1 MRRQQPF
8 LCLGIEST
16 AHTFGAAV
24 VRSDG
29 TILSNEKDM
38 HQTDH
43 GGMIPNAVKR
53 HHLDVKEEVVE
64 AALKKAKVSWH
75 DIALI
80 SVARAPGLPP
90 ALRVGLDY
98 AKLLAIAHDKPLIGI
113 NHCVAHLTIGEL
125 TTGIKD
131 PVFIYVSGV
140 NTQVIALSNKYLRVL
155 GETLDV
161 GLGNAL
167 DKFGREMDL
176 GFPAGPTIE
185 KLALKG
191 KHVELPYAVKG
202 MDVSFSGIVTKA
214 ATLAKQGTPVA
225 DLCFSLQETCFAMVC
240 EVAERALAH
249 TGKKNCVLIG
259 GVAANKRFCAMMHI
273 MCKERGATFA
283 AAPLQYAGDQGAMIA
298 WQGILEHKA
307 GRADDP
313 KTLDIDQK
321 QRVDDVR
328 VTWQ

>member
-1 MRRQQPF
+1 MKTY

-29 TILSNEKDM
+29 KILSNERSM
-38 HQTDH
+38 HRTMH
-43 GGMIPNAVKR
+43 GGMIPNEVKE
-53 HHLDVKEEVVE
+53 HHLRVKEEVVDR
-64 AALKKAKVSWH
+64 ALAMAKVVWD

-80 SVARAPGLPP
+80 AVARAPGLPP
-90 ALRVGLDY
+90 ALRIGVNY
-98 AKLLAIAHDKPLIGI
+98 AKELAITHAKNLIGV

-125 TTGIKD
+125 TTGLKD

-140 NTQVIALSNKYLRVL
+140 NTQVIALSNGYLRVL

-167 DKFGREMDL
+167 DKFGRDVNL
-176 GFPAGPTIE
+176 GFPAGPTME
-185 KLALKG
+185 ELAKKG
-191 KHVELPYAVKG
+191 KHVELPYSVKG

-214 ATLAKQGTPVA
+214 AALAKAGTSVE

-249 TGKKNCVLIG
+249 TDKKSCVLIG
-259 GVAANKRFCAMMHI
+259 GVGANKRFCQMMEQ

-283 AAPLQYAGDQGAMIA
+283 AAPLHYAGDQGAMIA
-298 WQGILEHKA
+298 WQGILEHNA

-321 QRVDDVR
+321 ERVDGVK
-328 VTWQ
+328 VTWS